1 MKVTKETVN
10 YVANLSR
17 LTFTDEEA
25 KKMAAQ
31 MDHIL
36 KYMEQLN
43 ELDTTNVI
51 PMEHVKPISNVFRD
65 DLVVPSYDRSELL
78 KNAPTHEN
86 GAFKVPKIVE

>member
-25 KKMAAQ
+25 LKMAGQ
-31 MDHIL
+31 MDQIL
-36 KYMEQLN
+36 KYMEQLK
-43 ELDTTNVI
+43 ELDTKNVI

-65 DLVVPSYDRSELL
+65 DLVKPSYNRSELL
-78 KNAPTHEN
+78 KNAPNHEN